1 MTYTLYGLCIILTLV
16 SFLKNKE
23 KTKKAII
30 NGLKSLENIMPQFLS
45 IVIIIAI
52 ILAILNPEMISKL
65 IGKESGSFGILLSSI
80 IGAITMMPDRKSVV

>member
-30 NGLKSLENIMPQFLS
+30 NGLKC
-45 IVIIIAI
+45 
-52 ILAILNPEMISKL
+52 LN
-65 IGKESGSFGILLSSI
+65 FYLL
-80 IGAITMMPDRKSVV
+80 

>member
-45 IVIIIAI
+45 IVIIIA
-52 ILAILNPEMISKL
+52 LEVLVYYY
-65 IGKESGSFGILLSSI
+65 LL
-80 IGAITMMPDRKSVV
+80 